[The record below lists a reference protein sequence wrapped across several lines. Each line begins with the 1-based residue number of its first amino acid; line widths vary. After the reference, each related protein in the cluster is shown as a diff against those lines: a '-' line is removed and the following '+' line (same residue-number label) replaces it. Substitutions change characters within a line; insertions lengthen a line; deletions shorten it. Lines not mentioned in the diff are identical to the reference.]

1 MKIVNNV
8 SAGEIGDLGNGE
20 NATGKRKRED
30 VITVGNEIDMD
41 SEDGG
46 VLC

>member
-1 MKIVNNV
+1 MKIVNNI
-8 SAGEIGDLGNGE
+8 SAGDIGDPGNGG
-20 NATGKRKRED
+20 NSTGKRKRED
-30 VITVGNEIDMD
+30 LIVVGNEIDMD